1 MNFKNMPKATL
12 VECWHSAVPLKP
24 SHGQTNCLAKKNL
37 PGGKLGILSFPRK
50 NTQKKKRDFIVCFCI
65 YNSLVLLT
73 CKDVHARNACILL
86 VKISQFSL
94 NTLPKQLPDIKI
106 FIKDTS
112 FQICLIGQAI
122 PRMSTTE
129 RNVNTG
135 NEAIVTEHQIKIYWT
150 KNVLRFIY
158 PKIGWLS
165 KKMFVQVHFVEV
177 L

>member
-1 MNFKNMPKATL
+1 MPLKQYFLISLFFFCSETLPNKLLNILRLHFIMNFKNMPKATL

-112 FQICLIGQAI
+112 FQICLNRSGD
-122 PRMSTTE
+122 PS
-129 RNVNTG
+129 
-135 NEAIVTEHQIKIYWT
+135 NEYHGAECEHW
-150 KNVLRFIY
+150 
-158 PKIGWLS
+158 
-165 KKMFVQVHFVEV
+165 
-177 L
+177 